1 MHASSQVKLDR
12 YTCRSLFTK
21 EIDLMN
27 ACEAADSNEPQM
39 CIVVALATKLWRYGD
54 AAHLQGTLIL
64 SISIIHSVDVVVAV
78 YLGRAC
84 IAIRMRAEW
93 G

>member
-1 MHASSQVKLDR
+1 MHASSQVKIDR
-12 YTCRSLFTK
+12 YTSSCRSLFTK

-78 YLGRAC
+78 YLRRAC
-84 IAIRMRAEW
+84 MYS
-93 G
+93 